1 MSEQVS
7 DQTTNGSANG
17 GNQETIK
24 DTVAY
29 DTHRKLLGEK
39 KQVAAALA
47 EAQARLEALEQDKLS
62 SEGKKDELITKLQ
75 KATQE
80 KEEKLKKVVGAFQ
93 YRAVSNK
100 FVEKAKAE
108 GCIKPDKLM
117 ALADLS
123 SVEVDVENDF
133 AVSEESVTTIIE
145 NLKKEVPFF
154 FQKGT
159 VNILDKTPNN
169 NIETKQE
176 SSADK
181 IAKMSTSDLMQ
192 LARALDKG
200 K

>member
-7 DQTTNGSANG
+7 DQTTNGGANG
-17 GNQETIK
+17 GNPETK
-24 DTVAY
+24 NDTVAY

-39 KQVAAALA
+39 KAVSAALQ

-62 SEGKKDELITKLQ
+62 ADGKKDELIQKLQ
-75 KATQE
+75 KGVSE

-100 FVEKAKAE
+100 FVEVAKAA
-108 GCIKPDKLM
+108 GCINPEKLS

-123 SVEVDVENDF
+123 TVEVDVDNDF
-133 AVSEESVTTIIE
+133 KVSDESVTSIID

-154 FQKGT
+154 FNKGT

-169 NIETKQE
+169 NIDTKQE
-176 SSADK
+176 STGDK
-181 IAKMSTSDLMQ
+181 INKMSTQELMN